1 MTGAA
6 MGPARVQA
14 LAEALLRARR
24 GDGPA
29 VPTCLGAGLSEE
41 DSYQVQA
48 AVTTA
53 LGPAGGWKV
62 ACKPGAPQIMAP
74 ILARDILPGGSR
86 IRLPGGGP
94 VGVELE
100 LGFRL
105 TAALPSPRDPGFETA
120 ARAATE
126 ILPVFEIVA
135 SRLEDPRGAPPTLKL
150 ADNQINGALVLG
162 EALPDWAGL
171 DTSCARARLEIDGET
186 LLDGVGEVPGGDAF
200 ANFCALAR
208 MVGTHCGGLQPGQV
222 VITGSLNGLPWRAL
236 PLTAR
241 GEIAQL
247 GAVEI
252 NLE

>member
-1 MTGAA
+1 MKGED
-6 MGPARVQA
+6 MGSVRVQA
-14 LAEALLRARR
+14 LVEALGRARR
-24 GDGPA
+24 GGPA
-29 VPTCLGAGLSEE
+29 VATGLGAGLSMEE
-41 DSYQVQA
+41 AYEVQSA
-48 AVTTA
+48 MVSE
-53 LGPAGGWKV
+53 LGPVGGWKV

-74 ILARDILPGGSR
+74 ILARDIYPSGSR
-86 IRLPGGGP
+86 ISLPERAP

-105 TAALPSPRDPGFETA
+105 TAPLPSPQDPGFEAA

-135 SRLEDPRGAPPTLKL
+135 SRLEDPRGAPPALKL

-162 EALPDWAGL
+162 KATPDWAEI
-171 DTSCARARLEIDGET
+171 DTSRAPARLEIDGET
-186 LLDGVGEVPGGDAF
+186 LLDGVAEVPGGDAF

-222 VITGSLNGLPWRAL
+222 LITGSLNGLPWREL
-236 PLTAR
+236 PLTAE

-247 GAVEI
+247 GAISITLV
-252 NLE
+252 